1 MSAGFQAIPRRIA
14 YDWIVG
20 VGVTKIISVLAP
32 LAFSRTSCDCGVV
45 PPTRSYACS
54 ATTWLF
60 TLAVPSADLKP
71 LT

>member
-1 MSAGFQAIPRRIA
+1 
-14 YDWIVG
+14 
-20 VGVTKIISVLAP
+20 VTKISSVSAP
-32 LAFSRTSCDCGVV
+32 LAFSRASCEAGVV

-60 TLAVPSADLKP
+60 TFAEPSADLKP